1 MSFINEMQ
9 VLITSDE
16 LAKDV
21 AGAKA
26 LLERHQEHRVGHWA
40 SNHTGREGVWGRDR
54 FLKASITE
62 RRFCGYPRV
71 PNKLREMLRI
81 MREWK

>member
-1 MSFINEMQ
+1 MYVDVCLFLPHNRDYVTFISEMQ

-26 LLERHQEHRVGHWA
+26 LLERHQEHKVSFVHVQTR
-40 SNHTGREGVWGRDR
+40 
-54 FLKASITE
+54 SIL
-62 RRFCGYPRV
+62 V
-71 PNKLREMLRI
+71 
-81 MREWK
+81 